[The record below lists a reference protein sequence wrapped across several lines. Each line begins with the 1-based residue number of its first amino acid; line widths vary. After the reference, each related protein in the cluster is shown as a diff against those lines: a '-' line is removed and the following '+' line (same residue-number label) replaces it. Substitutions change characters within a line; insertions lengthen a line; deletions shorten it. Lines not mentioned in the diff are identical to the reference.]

1 MASELQTLTPHACP
15 QRTTLMSPMLHMT
28 RTRFDQR
35 KLSRLAALFLAGL
48 ALTTLSGC
56 KLAQVFSLSGN
67 QSTML
72 TEGPV
77 AATQWSLFM
86 VTVYVTSFIFVVV
99 GSVLAYTQI
108 RFRAKDEAAEKA
120 EPPPQGHGN
129 PLIEI
134 GLIAASVGLLV
145 IIAIPTVRDIWY
157 THDVPEEEK
166 NQAIDVT
173 ATGYQWWFKFEY
185 QNEMVKLPAGG
196 EAPLVTGNELVVPAG
211 RPVRVHLRTIDV
223 IHSFWIPK
231 LAGKV
236 DMMPNRANF
245 LWFKASRPGY
255 FYGQCAEYCGESHA
269 IMRFRVIAL
278 EPAEYDKWLANQKL
292 PARTV
297 TAQTAAV
304 EQPKVQF
311 AALNLRDGRALAASP
326 EFEANPLA
334 AWRKMQEPEAG
345 ENPALVAHGRK
356 LFQEKTCVSCHTV
369 RGHEGIGI
377 TGPDL
382 TRVGS
387 RSTIAAGVLENSVE
401 RLSQWL
407 HDPTHFKPGNK
418 MYFGGYMV
426 QSPDGS
432 WKQNFTLNDQ
442 DINALVAYLH
452 SLK

>member
-1 MASELQTLTPHACP
+1 
-15 QRTTLMSPMLHMT
+15 MLHMT
-28 RTRFDQR
+28 RTRPDHR
-35 KLSRLAALFLAGL
+35 KVFRFVTLFLAGL
-48 ALTTLSGC
+48 ALVALSGC
-56 KLAQVFSLSGN
+56 KLAEVFSLSGN
-67 QSTML
+67 QSTL
-72 TEGPV
+72 HTEGPV
-77 AATQWSLFM
+77 ASRQWDLFM
-86 VTVYVTSFIFVVV
+86 ITVYVTTFIFVIV
-99 GSVLAYTQI
+99 GAVLAYAQI
-108 RFRAKDEAAEKA
+108 KFYAKDEDALKA

-129 PLIEI
+129 PFIEI

-157 THDVPEEEK
+157 THDVPDEEK
-166 NQAIDVT
+166 GNAIDVT

-185 QNEMVKLPAGG
+185 ANEMVKLPTGG

-236 DMMPNRANF
+236 DMIPNRANF

-278 EPAEYDKWLANQKL
+278 EQAEYDQWLANQKK

-297 TAQTAAV
+297 TAQAGAEV
-304 EQPKVQF
+304 PKVQF
-311 AALNLRDGRALAASP
+311 ASLNLKDGRALSASP
-326 EFEANPLA
+326 EFDANPLA
-334 AWRKMQEPEAG
+334 AWRKQQEPEAG
-345 ENPALVAHGRK
+345 ENPALVAQGRK
-356 LFQEKTCVSCHTV
+356 LFQEKTCVSCHTI
-369 RGHEGIGI
+369 RGHEGMGI

-382 TRVGS
+382 TRVGA
-387 RSTIAAGVLENSVE
+387 RSTIAAGVLENTTE
-401 RLSQWL
+401 RVSQWL
-407 HDPTHFKPGNK
+407 EDPRHFKPGNK
-418 MYFGGYMV
+418 MYYGGYQV

-432 WKQNFTLNDQ
+432 WKQNFTLNKETE
-442 DINALVAYLH
+442 IPALVAYLH